1 MVSGYFAFPLR
12 RHKAVNPVNP
22 TEAKH
27 LKELKN
33 QRAFTLLE
41 ILLAIFIFVIVLS
54 TIYTAY
60 TGTFRNMDIAA
71 SQADIYQ
78 MARIALERMV
88 EDLQSAYI
96 LPQVEESESEE
107 KAPQP
112 ASFVGEKLEIN
123 GRSAGALRF
132 LSRAHLLFTDEDQ
145 PAGIAEILYDVREG
159 EEEGGGFVLYR
170 SDTPWFEQGPE
181 AGAGGWVLC
190 DGLHAVD
197 FKYYDEEGEEY
208 EKWDSTME
216 EFNGKLPIMVSIS
229 LEFVN
234 KRNPEAP
241 LKFMTGVAL
250 PMAGEAYEQAS

>member
-1 MVSGYFAFPLR
+1 M
-12 RHKAVNPVNP
+12 NP

-216 EFNGKLPIMVSIS
+216 EFKGKLPIMVSIS

-234 KRNPEAP
+234 KTDPEAP
-241 LKFMTGVAL
+241 LKFMTRVAP
-250 PMAGEAYEQAS
+250 PMAGEAYEKAS